1 MNQMVTRTSN
11 SNEPFFGCMYFYKK
25 YNIFLK
31 NTRSGTSEPS
41 QACNIYCKYQGD
53 Y

>member
-1 MNQMVTRTSN
+1 MNQMVTKISN
-11 SNEPFFGCMYFYKK
+11 SKEPFFCCMFFYKK
-25 YNIFLK
+25 YNILLK

-41 QACNIYCKYQGD
+41 QGCNIYCKYHGE